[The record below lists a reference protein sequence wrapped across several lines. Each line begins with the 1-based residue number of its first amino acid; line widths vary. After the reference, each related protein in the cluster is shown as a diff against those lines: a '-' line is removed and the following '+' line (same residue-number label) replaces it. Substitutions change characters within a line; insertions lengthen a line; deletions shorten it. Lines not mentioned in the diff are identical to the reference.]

1 MAQTPGYDANN
12 TSNVARYAPGLLR
25 NRAVTDTYEPGS
37 TFKLVTITAALS
49 DRIVTPTTRFT
60 LPYLF
65 RYGSCWQCTVH
76 DAELRG
82 TVELLGRADPL
93 VLVERRRGH
102 DRREARRAAARG
114 RG

>member
-12 TSNVARYAPGLLR
+12 TSNVARWSPGLLR

-37 TFKLVTITAALS
+37 TFKLVTITGVLS
-49 DRIVTPTTRFT
+49 DHLVTPNTRFT

-65 RYGSCWQCTVH
+65 RYGSCAQCSVH

-82 TVELLGRADPL
+82 TVNYSVSQILAYSSNVGVVTLAE
-93 VLVERRRGH
+93 
-102 DRREARRAAARG
+102 
-114 RG
+114 